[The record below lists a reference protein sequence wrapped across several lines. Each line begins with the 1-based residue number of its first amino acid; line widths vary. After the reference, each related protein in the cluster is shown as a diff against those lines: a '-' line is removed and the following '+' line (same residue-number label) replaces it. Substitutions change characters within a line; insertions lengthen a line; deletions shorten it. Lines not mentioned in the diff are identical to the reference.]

1 MDIIILF
8 FLAYTIKPNWAADW
22 CYQSQ
27 VSCNGTCRGPDDWP
41 LVARHCS
48 GRNQSPVNIVTRTTL
63 PDERLVPLQL
73 INYQKIFRG
82 RIINN
87 GHTVQLDLPSN
98 VKIQGGK
105 LAGPYKALQLHF
117 HWGKDG
123 GPGSEH
129 TIDGERFPMEMHIV
143 HIKEE
148 YDTLDQAVADDTG
161 VAVLG
166 FFFQESPTPNKQ
178 YEPIISALKDLNHKA
193 SNSTLGGVSLG
204 RLVPPE
210 ETLEHY
216 FRYQGSLTTPHCDE
230 SVVWTLFETPVPLS
244 RKQLSAFCGL
254 RSPRG
259 TRMVNTYRPEQ
270 QLNGRKVYYSGGGL
284 PLLNTALLIC
294 SVLISSGPS
303 LHSES

>member
-1 MDIIILF
+1 M
-8 FLAYTIKPNWAADW
+8 AST
-22 CYQSQ
+22 
-27 VSCNGTCRGPDDWP
+27 GPDDWP
-41 LVARHCS
+41 LVALHCS
-48 GRNQSPVNIVTRTTL
+48 GRNQSPVNIVTRITL

-73 INYQKIFRG
+73 INYQKMFRG

-166 FFFQESPTPNKQ
+166 FFFQVSLT
-178 YEPIISALKDLNHKA
+178 

-230 SVVWTLFETPVPLS
+230 SVVWTLFKTPVPLS

-270 QLNGRKVYYSGGGL
+270 PLNGRKVYYSGGGL

>member
-1 MDIIILF
+1 M
-8 FLAYTIKPNWAADW
+8 AST
-22 CYQSQ
+22 
-27 VSCNGTCRGPDDWP
+27 GPDDWP